1 MDIYLTLY
9 DLGLIIVFIL
19 AVVGII
25 YFIITMKKVYELI
38 GGVQR
43 TLKTNEENINKTLS
57 TLPEVMTQAK
67 DIAASLQVG
76 AREFETIAPV
86 ILHNVSDISSSLKEG
101 ADIVV
106 HSVDVIGTGISET
119 VDTVSETVNTV
130 RESSDDAINLIKII
144 VEAVQYLVSRFS
156 SR

>member
-101 ADIVV
+101 ANIVV